1 MKKLPTYL
9 FTILRIIVGWHFLY
23 EGIAKI
29 ISGSWS
35 SAPYLAGSRWIFA
48 PFFHWIAENNAILGF
63 IDFLNI
69 WGMVLVGL
77 GLMLGLFTRWA
88 SAGGAM
94 MLFFFFVAYPPIP
107 GYMVGVPA
115 EGSYL
120 WVNRNLIECLVL
132 ITFIFVSPGYMFGLD
147 RLYFLWREEKARRP
161 VPEKPTEN
169 EGSSQRREVIRN
181 LISLPVLGAFAYALY
196 KKNKWD
202 SFEENLLKIKGVDAS
217 SGATLLQ
224 FNYATLQELKGEVP
238 KGVISYKD
246 IEGNPAKFELSR
258 LIAGGNLI
266 GGWAHARDLI
276 YVSNLVKAYHTDQK
290 VMQTLEL
297 AEKCGINALI
307 NNPQLARVLQKYKH
321 EFKSNMKFISDCQ
334 VGLDFQEGIRRS
346 LEGNFDALYC
356 GGEITDRFTN
366 EAWAD
371 REGRTVAQRMDLIR
385 QGLEEIRSHGKPAG
399 IGAHRLDAVKVCVD
413 YGLKPDFW
421 MKTLHHHNYWSA
433 QVAGGQPVKD
443 NLYCDK
449 PQETID
455 FMNNLEEPW
464 IAFKI
469 LAAGA
474 IQPKDGFS
482 YAFNNGADFIC
493 VGMYDFQIVDDV
505 NILLDTLANVNRIR
519 PWRG

>member
-1 MKKLPTYL
+1 MN
-9 FTILRIIVGWHFLY
+9 FQ
-23 EGIAKI
+23 KI
-29 ISGSWS
+29 
-35 SAPYLAGSRWIFA
+35 
-48 PFFHWIAENNAILGF
+48 
-63 IDFLNI
+63 D
-69 WGMVLVGL
+69 
-77 GLMLGLFTRWA
+77 T
-88 SAGGAM
+88 
-94 MLFFFFVAYPPIP
+94 
-107 GYMVGVPA
+107 
-115 EGSYL
+115 
-120 WVNRNLIECLVL
+120 
-132 ITFIFVSPGYMFGLD
+132 
-147 RLYFLWREEKARRP
+147 
-161 VPEKPTEN
+161 
-169 EGSSQRREVIRN
+169 
-181 LISLPVLGAFAYALY
+181 
-196 KKNKWD
+196 
-202 SFEENLLKIKGVDAS
+202 GVDAS

-266 GGWAHARDLI
+266 GGWAHFRDLI
-276 YVSNLVKAYHTDQK
+276 YVSKLVKAYHTDQK

-307 NNPQLARVLQKYKH
+307 NNPQLTRILQKFKH
-321 EFKSNMKFISDCQ
+321 EFKSNMKFISYCQ
-334 VGLDFQEGIRRS
+334 VGLDFQKGIRRS

-366 EAWAD
+366 EAWVD
-371 REGRTVAQRMDLIR
+371 REGRTVAQRMELIR

-433 QVAGGQPVKD
+433 QVAGGQKVND

-469 LAAGA
+469 LAAAA
-474 IQPKDGFS
+474 IQPKDGF
-482 YAFNNGADFIC
+482 FLC
-493 VGMYDFQIVDDV
+493 
-505 NILLDTLANVNRIR
+505 L
-519 PWRG
+519 